1 MRIPT
6 FILLAVL
13 TVAGCDPDGGWNDPQ
28 ADTPITPARPA
39 NAGATEDHSA
49 VMATVNGH
57 PIYMDAL
64 HTILVANF
72 GLPTAQHLIMNEVVA
87 QHAENE
93 GIAATEEDI
102 QLESNQAMAR
112 LAPEGFD
119 DDAQRQQ
126 LLDRLLAERG
136 LSRAQWMEGM
146 ERQVLLRKM
155 AADQV
160 NVTDDDLKDEYER
173 QYGRRVQ
180 VRHIELV
187 SLAAAQQVQM
197 RLEDGDEFVNLVRSF
212 SENPSKQNDGLLP
225 PISYKSV
232 DVPPAIRQAAVVL
245 TDVGEVSQPIQVGT
259 HYHLLQLV
267 KVFPSE
273 EAEFDLVKDQ
283 LREAVREAQVQRL
296 RQVIFRDIVRNADI
310 EFADPILRKQ
320 AAARQ
325 AQP

>member
-1 MRIPT
+1 MRIPAL
-6 FILLAVL
+6 ILLAAL
-13 TVAGCDPDGGWNDPQ
+13 AIAGCDPDSSWNDSGN
-28 ADTPITPARPA
+28 DTPVTPAQPA
-39 NAGATEDHSA
+39 DAGAAEDPRA
-49 VMATVNGH
+49 VMATVNGQ

-87 QHAENE
+87 QYAESE
-93 GIAATEEDI
+93 GITATDEEV
-102 QLESNQAMAR
+102 QLESNQAMTR

-119 DDAQRQQ
+119 NDAQRQQ
-126 LLDRLLAERG
+126 LLDRLLTERG

-160 NVTDDDLKDEYER
+160 DVTDDDLKDEYER

-180 VRHIELV
+180 VRHIELL

-245 TDVGEVSQPIQVGT
+245 ADVGEVSQPIQVGT

-267 KVFPSE
+267 KVFPAE

-283 LREAVREAQVQRL
+283 LLEAVREAQIQRL

-310 EFADPILRKQ
+310 EFVDPILRQQ
-320 AAARQ
+320 ADARQ
-325 AQP
+325 TQP